1 MKLVHNARSFWRWTS
16 VQILAV
22 LAVLPAVWPQ
32 LPPDLRASIPDEWQ
46 PYILSVLAVA
56 GIVGRLRDQG
66 TTR

>member
-1 MKLVHNARSFWRWTS
+1 MRLVQNWRSWWRWTS
-16 VQILAV
+16 MHVLAV

-32 LPPDLRASIPDEWQ
+32 LPPDLRDSIPADWH
-46 PYILSVLAVA
+46 PYILSALAVA

>member
-1 MKLVHNARSFWRWTS
+1 MRLVSNWRAWWKWTS
-16 VQILAV
+16 VHVLAV

-32 LPPDLRASIPDEWQ
+32 LPPDLRASIPAEWH
-46 PYILSVLAVA
+46 PYILSALAVA